1 LTQPSFHA
9 KIGSNQSKEVD
20 IMRKNEVLQ
29 KLYFSA
35 LSQNENFT
43 CRWSFASDYHQH
55 KDFYEISLVTQGT
68 SPHFY
73 EGKAENIESG
83 TLLFYDMGTIHQ
95 IGGHSS
101 ESMHFTLCLSKA
113 YFHILAQLFHVDISF
128 LNEKKF
134 LKCKLAETTFQYM
147 FMLANTITSEPT
159 DSLFCKL
166 FFYNAFSLLMIQ
178 ETKPLLT
185 QESDYIDDIIK
196 NINNYSYLTLSIQ
209 DIYKHYPYSVPTII
223 KKFKERT
230 GTTVIRYQTN
240 VRLDCA
246 AQQLRETNHSIEYI
260 ITQLDFQS
268 TGHFY
273 NIFKKR
279 YGMTPQAYRQ
289 LAKEHPDSKLL
300 FPSNIVNQ

>member
-1 LTQPSFHA
+1 M
-9 KIGSNQSKEVD
+9 E
-20 IMRKNEVLQ
+20 KNRILN
-29 KLYFSA
+29 KLYFSS
-35 LSQNENFT
+35 LSQSENFT
-43 CRWSFASDYHQH
+43 CRWAYASDYHQH
-55 KDFYEISLVTQGT
+55 KDFYEISLVTQGVA
-68 SPHFY
+68 PHFY
-73 EGKAENIESG
+73 EGESSNIESG
-83 TLLFYDMGTIHQ
+83 TLLFYDIGTTHTI
-95 IGGHSS
+95 GHSFP
-101 ESMHFTLCLSKA
+101 ESMHFTLCLSKCYFQVLA
-113 YFHILAQLFHVDISF
+113 QMFHIDMSILT
-128 LNEKKF
+128 EKKF
-134 LKCKLAETTFQYM
+134 LQCKLPETSYQYM
-147 FMLANTITSEPT
+147 YMLANTMTSNPT

-166 FFYNAFSLLMIQ
+166 FFYNAFGFLIVQ
-178 ETKPLLT
+178 ETTPLLT
-185 QESDYIDDIIK
+185 QEFDYIDDIIK

-246 AQQLRETNHSIEYI
+246 AQQLRETSQSIEHI

-300 FPSNIVNQ
+300 FPT